1 MIKVILTKKDDNVNK
16 VIING
21 HAGYDDFGKDI
32 VCAAVSST
40 VITTINILL
49 SLDNQSISY
58 NDSRGL
64 IIEVLKNDMTTK
76 KIINVLISNLYEL
89 EKAYPKNIQ
98 IKEENNEQ
106 INIQLFAH
114 KKGQS
119 STSNG
124 RDSAGRRL
132 GAKASDGEYVT
143 AGSIIYR
150 QRGTKIHPGTN
161 VGRGTDDTLF
171 AKISGYVKYS
181 HLGKDRKQVSVYET
195 K

>member
-64 IIEVLKNDMTTK
+64 ITEVLKNDMTTK

-98 IKEENNEQ
+98 IKEENNE
-106 INIQLFAH
+106 
-114 KKGQS
+114 
-119 STSNG
+119 
-124 RDSAGRRL
+124 
-132 GAKASDGEYVT
+132 
-143 AGSIIYR
+143 
-150 QRGTKIHPGTN
+150 
-161 VGRGTDDTLF
+161 
-171 AKISGYVKYS
+171 
-181 HLGKDRKQVSVYET
+181 
-195 K
+195 